1 MLRKI
6 FFPVLMGVAG
16 CAVLIALG
24 TWQVQRLTWKTAI
37 LDQITATIIAPP
49 VALPANPDPVADEYL
64 PVMVSGQIIGAPLSV
79 LVSTAD
85 NGAGYRTI
93 TAFQTDAGRTIA
105 ADFGFLSLDDR
116 GAALPTGQVT
126 LTGNL
131 LWPDEVDNWTPEPD
145 VATGIWFARDLP
157 AMATALNAEPIL
169 LVARNID
176 PVSPTVP
183 MPVGIEGI
191 PNDHLGYAITWFMLA
206 IGWALMT
213 GLLIFRTLRQKDA

>member
-6 FFPVLMGVAG
+6 FFPLLLGVAG

-24 TWQVQRLTWKTAI
+24 AWQVQRLTWKTAI
-37 LDQITATIIAPP
+37 LDQITATITAPP
-49 VALPANPDPVADEYL
+49 VALPADPDPVADEYL
-64 PVMVSGQIIGAPLSV
+64 PVAVAGQIIGAPLSV

-93 TAFQTDAGRTIA
+93 TAFETDTGRRIA

-116 GAALPTGQVT
+116 GAALPTGLVT

-157 AMATALNAEPIL
+157 AMAAALNTEPVL

-176 PVSPTVP
+176 PASPTVP
-183 MPVGIEGI
+183 MPVGTEGI

-206 IGWALMT
+206 VGWALMS
-213 GLLIFRTLRQKDA
+213 GLLIIRTLRQKDA